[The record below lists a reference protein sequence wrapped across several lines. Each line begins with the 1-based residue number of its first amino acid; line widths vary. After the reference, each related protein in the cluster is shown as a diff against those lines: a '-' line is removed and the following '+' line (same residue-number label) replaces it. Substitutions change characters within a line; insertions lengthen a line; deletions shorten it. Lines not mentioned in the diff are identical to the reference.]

1 MVAALFYLVFA
12 VACRNRLQN
21 VFASGYF
28 DGFAASF
35 SGWGHI
41 SGAESALGAV
51 GGYFLPVLVSLL
63 FVWKNKDAFGGGDIK
78 LLAALGA
85 WLGFEKLLYVIVVS
99 AVLFILYAAIKR
111 QRSGAYGPA
120 IAIAGIIVAFYFF

>member
-1 MVAALFYLVFA
+1 MRWA
-12 VACRNRLQN
+12 VI
-21 VFASGYF
+21 FT
-28 DGFAASF
+28 GF
-35 SGWGHI
+35 GQ
-41 SGAESALGAV
+41 
-51 GGYFLPVLVSLL
+51 
-63 FVWKNKDAFGGGDIK
+63 FVVCLENKDAFGGGDIK

-120 IAIAGIIVAFYFF
+120 IAIAGIIVAFYFFKLK

>member
-1 MVAALFYLVFA
+1 MPSAAATSSFWRHLV
-12 VACRNRLQN
+12 
-21 VFASGYF
+21 
-28 DGFAASF
+28 
-35 SGWGHI
+35 
-41 SGAESALGAV
+41 
-51 GGYFLPVLVSLL
+51 P
-63 FVWKNKDAFGGGDIK
+63 
-78 LLAALGA
+78 